1 VRNILSLNPHIYHP
15 AYTKMNKIV
24 RKEINFA
31 GRNLVLETG
40 ELAIQADMAVKASYG
55 DTVIL
60 ATVVHSAPM
69 PDIDF
74 FPLTVNYEEKLY
86 ASGTIKSSR
95 FVKRDGRATDEA
107 IISKRLIDHAVRPL
121 FPKEYMDEVQ
131 VVATILSLDVDA
143 DPEFTAMTAVS
154 AALSASELPWDG
166 PMVSLRIGKV
176 DGNYII
182 NPSSTVLEDGSKLNM
197 MISFVGD
204 QKKFLAV
211 EAEAD
216 ILPEDDIFG
225 AINFARDGA
234 DPVFEL
240 IKEFAME
247 VNPEHTVYKYE
258 PKALSAEIIADVSAI
273 AKETLDKIIRMEFD
287 KTELKEKREE
297 MKEKVLTGLEGKYK
311 KVDMVMALEELE
323 KKSIQ
328 HLILDEGKRPDGR
341 GVKDIRDISSRV
353 SLLPRTHGS
362 ALFTRGV
369 TQALTVCTL
378 GSPSMELLVQ
388 NMYGEFN
395 KRFIHYYNFP
405 PFSTGETGRM
415 GAPKSREVGHGML
428 AEKALRAVIP
438 SQTEFPYTVLLV
450 SEVLSSSGSSS
461 MAATCGSTLA
471 LMDAGVPIKEMV
483 AGVGVGIIT
492 TDDFSNYKIMTDLA
506 YLEDAYGFLD
516 FKMTGSRNGVTAI
529 QADMKVKGIPVEILK
544 DIIAQSK
551 EARMKV
557 LDEMEKT
564 ISTPKDTVSK
574 YAPKTTMLKINPEK
588 IGMVIGSGG
597 KVIKEI
603 QETTQS
609 EIFIEED
616 GTVIISAVDMENVQ
630 KAAKIVDGLTRELR
644 TGEIFEGTVKDL
656 LDFGALVE
664 ILPGRVG
671 LMHVSEIT
679 NSYVKKVED
688 WYKPGDKVK
697 VKVIGL
703 GPEGK
708 ISLSHKALEP
718 KSDDLEN

>member
-1 VRNILSLNPHIYHP
+1 MRNILSLNPHIYHP

-718 KSDDLEN
+718 KSDGLEN

>member
-1 VRNILSLNPHIYHP
+1 
-15 AYTKMNKIV
+15 
-24 RKEINFA
+24 
-31 GRNLVLETG
+31 
-40 ELAIQADMAVKASYG
+40 
-55 DTVIL
+55 
-60 ATVVHSAPM
+60 
-69 PDIDF
+69 
-74 FPLTVNYEEKLY
+74 
-86 ASGTIKSSR
+86 
-95 FVKRDGRATDEA
+95 
-107 IISKRLIDHAVRPL
+107 
-121 FPKEYMDEVQ
+121 

-166 PMVSLRIGKV
+166 PMVSLRVGKV
-176 DGNYII
+176 DGNYIL
-182 NPSSTVLEDGSKLNM
+182 NPSSTIIEDSSKLNM

-234 DPVFEL
+234 DPVFKL

-258 PKALSAEIIADVSAI
+258 PKTVSAEILADVSAI
-273 AKETLDKIIRMEFD
+273 AKETLEKIIRMEFD
-287 KTELKEKREE
+287 KTELKDKREE
-297 MKEKVLTGLEGKYK
+297 MKDKVFTGLEGKYK

-341 GVKDIRDISSRV
+341 GVNDVRDISSRI

-428 AEKALRAVIP
+428 AEKALKAVIP

-516 FKMTGSRNGVTAI
+516 FKMAGSRNGVTAI
-529 QADMKVKGIPVEILK
+529 QADMKIKGIPVEILK

-551 EARMKV
+551 AARMKV

-564 ISTPKDTVSK
+564 ITAPKDTVSK

-616 GTVIISAVDMENVQ
+616 GTVIISAVEMENVQ

-644 TGEIFEGTVKDL
+644 TGEIFDGVVKDL

-718 KSDDLEN
+718 KSDGLEN

>member
-1 VRNILSLNPHIYHP
+1 
-15 AYTKMNKIV
+15 MNKIIK
-24 RKEINFA
+24 KEINFA

-95 FVKRDGRATDEA
+95 FVKRDGKATDEA
-107 IISKRLIDHAVRPL
+107 VISKRLIDHAIRPL

-166 PMVSLRIGKV
+166 PMVSLRVGKV
-176 DGNYII
+176 DGNYIL
-182 NPSSTVLEDGSKLNM
+182 NPSSTIIEDSSKLNM

-234 DPVFEL
+234 DPVFKL

-258 PKALSAEIIADVSAI
+258 PKTVSAEILADVSAI
-273 AKETLDKIIRMEFD
+273 AKETLEKIIRMEFD
-287 KTELKEKREE
+287 KTELKDKREE
-297 MKEKVLTGLEGKYK
+297 MKDKVFTGLEGKYK

-341 GVKDIRDISSRV
+341 GVNDVRDISSRI

-428 AEKALRAVIP
+428 AEKALKAVIP

-516 FKMTGSRNGVTAI
+516 FKMAGSRNGVTAI
-529 QADMKVKGIPVEILK
+529 QADMKIKGIPVEILK

-551 EARMKV
+551 AARMKV

-564 ISTPKDTVSK
+564 ITAPKDTVSK

-616 GTVIISAVDMENVQ
+616 GTVIISAVEMENVQ

-644 TGEIFEGTVKDL
+644 TGEVFDGVVKDL

-718 KSDDLEN
+718 KSDGLEN

>member
-1 VRNILSLNPHIYHP
+1 
-15 AYTKMNKIV
+15 
-24 RKEINFA
+24 
-31 GRNLVLETG
+31 
-40 ELAIQADMAVKASYG
+40 
-55 DTVIL
+55 
-60 ATVVHSAPM
+60 
-69 PDIDF
+69 
-74 FPLTVNYEEKLY
+74 
-86 ASGTIKSSR
+86 
-95 FVKRDGRATDEA
+95 
-107 IISKRLIDHAVRPL
+107 
-121 FPKEYMDEVQ
+121 
-131 VVATILSLDVDA
+131 
-143 DPEFTAMTAVS
+143 
-154 AALSASELPWDG
+154 
-166 PMVSLRIGKV
+166 
-176 DGNYII
+176 
-182 NPSSTVLEDGSKLNM
+182 
-197 MISFVGD
+197 
-204 QKKFLAV
+204 
-211 EAEAD
+211 
-216 ILPEDDIFG
+216 
-225 AINFARDGA
+225 
-234 DPVFEL
+234 
-240 IKEFAME
+240 
-247 VNPEHTVYKYE
+247 
-258 PKALSAEIIADVSAI
+258 
-273 AKETLDKIIRMEFD
+273 
-287 KTELKEKREE
+287 
-297 MKEKVLTGLEGKYK
+297 
-311 KVDMVMALEELE
+311 
-323 KKSIQ
+323 
-328 HLILDEGKRPDGR
+328 
-341 GVKDIRDISSRV
+341 
-353 SLLPRTHGS
+353 
-362 ALFTRGV
+362 
-369 TQALTVCTL
+369 
-378 GSPSMELLVQ
+378 
-388 NMYGEFN
+388 
-395 KRFIHYYNFP
+395 
-405 PFSTGETGRM
+405 M

-574 YAPKTTMLKINPEK
+574 YAPK
-588 IGMVIGSGG
+588 
-597 KVIKEI
+597 
-603 QETTQS
+603 
-609 EIFIEED
+609 ED

>member
-1 VRNILSLNPHIYHP
+1 
-15 AYTKMNKIV
+15 MNKIV
-24 RKEINFA
+24 KKEINFA
-31 GRNLVLETG
+31 GRNLVIETG
-40 ELAIQADMAVKASYG
+40 ELAVQADMAVKVSYG

-95 FVKRDGRATDEA
+95 FVKRDGRATDDA
-107 IISKRLIDHAVRPL
+107 VISKRLIDHAIRPL
-121 FPKEYMDEVQ
+121 FPKDYMDEVQ
-131 VVATILSLDVDA
+131 VVVTILSLDPDA
-143 DPEFTAMTAVS
+143 DPEFTAMVAVS
-154 AALSASELPWDG
+154 AALSASEIPWDG
-166 PMVSLRIGKV
+166 PMVSARVGKV
-176 DGNYII
+176 NGNYVI
-182 NPSSTVLEDGSKLNM
+182 NPSSTVVANESKLNM
-197 MISFVGD
+197 MVSFVGD
-204 QKKFLAV
+204 ERKFLAV

-216 ILPEDDIFG
+216 VLPEDEILG
-225 AINFARDGA
+225 AIYFARDNA
-234 DPVFEL
+234 ESLLKLV
-240 IKEFAME
+240 KEFSSE
-247 VNPEHTVYKYE
+247 LNPDNFAYDYE
-258 PKALSAEIIADVSAI
+258 KKSLSSELVADVSAI
-273 AKETLDKIIRMEFD
+273 AKETIEKIIRMEFD

-297 MKEKVLTGLEGKYK
+297 MQDKVFTELEGKYK
-311 KVDMVMALEELE
+311 KIDMVMALEELE

-328 HLILDEGKRPDGR
+328 HLILEEGKRPDGR
-341 GVKDIRDISSRV
+341 GIKDIRDISSKV

-362 ALFTRGV
+362 AVFTRGV

-405 PFSTGETGRM
+405 PFSTGETGRI
-415 GAPKSREVGHGML
+415 GAPKSREIGHGML
-428 AEKALRAVIP
+428 AEKALKAVIP
-438 SQTEFPYTVLLV
+438 SQTDFPYTILLV
-450 SEVLSSSGSSS
+450 SEILSSSGSSS

-492 TDDFSNYKIMTDLA
+492 NDDFSNYKIMTDLA

-544 DIIAQSK
+544 DIISQSR
-551 EARMKV
+551 EGRMKV

-564 ISTPKDTVSK
+564 LKEPKGSVSQ
-574 YAPKTTMLKINPEK
+574 YAPKTTMVKINPDK
-588 IGMVIGSGG
+588 IGVVIGSGG
-597 KVIKEI
+597 KTIKEI
-603 QETTQS
+603 QETTDS

-616 GTVIISAVDMENVQ
+616 GTVIISAINMENVQ

-644 TGEIFEGTVKDL
+644 TGEIFDGTVKDL

-671 LMHVSEIT
+671 LLHVSEIT
-679 NSYVKKVED
+679 NSYVKKVDD
-688 WYKPGDKVK
+688 WFKPGDKVQ
-697 VKVIGL
+697 VKIIGL

-708 ISLSHKALEP
+708 ISLSRKALET
-718 KSDDLEN
+718 KTQDRDN

>member
-1 VRNILSLNPHIYHP
+1 
-15 AYTKMNKIV
+15 MNKVIK
-24 RKEINFA
+24 KEINFA
-31 GRNLVLETG
+31 GRNLVIETG
-40 ELAIQADMAVKASYG
+40 ELAVQADMAVKVSYG

-95 FVKRDGRATDEA
+95 FVKRDGRATDDA
-107 IISKRLIDHAVRPL
+107 VISKRLIDHAIRPL
-121 FPKEYMDEVQ
+121 FPKDYMDEVQ
-131 VVATILSLDVDA
+131 VVVTILSLDPDA
-143 DPEFTAMTAVS
+143 DPEFTAMVAVS
-154 AALSASELPWDG
+154 AALSASEIPWDG
-166 PMVSLRIGKV
+166 PMVSARVGKV
-176 DGNYII
+176 NGNYVI
-182 NPSSTVLEDGSKLNM
+182 NPSSTVVANESKLNM
-197 MISFVGD
+197 MVSFVGD
-204 QKKFLAV
+204 ERKFLAV

-216 ILPEDDIFG
+216 VLPEDEILG
-225 AINFARDGA
+225 AIYFARDNA
-234 DPVFEL
+234 ESLLKLV
-240 IKEFAME
+240 KEFSSE
-247 VNPEHTVYKYE
+247 LNPDNFAYDYE
-258 PKALSAEIIADVSAI
+258 KKSLSSELVADVSAI
-273 AKETLDKIIRMEFD
+273 AKETIEKIIRMEFD

-297 MKEKVLTGLEGKYK
+297 MQDKVFTELEGKYK
-311 KVDMVMALEELE
+311 KIDMVMALEELE

-328 HLILDEGKRPDGR
+328 HLILEEGKRPDGR
-341 GVKDIRDISSRV
+341 GIKDIRDISSKV

-362 ALFTRGV
+362 AVFTRGV

-405 PFSTGETGRM
+405 PFSTGETGRI
-415 GAPKSREVGHGML
+415 GAPKSREIGHGML
-428 AEKALRAVIP
+428 AEKALKAVIP
-438 SQTEFPYTVLLV
+438 SQTDFPYTILLV
-450 SEVLSSSGSSS
+450 SEILSSSGSSS

-492 TDDFSNYKIMTDLA
+492 NDDFSNYKIMTDLA

-544 DIIAQSK
+544 DIISQSR
-551 EARMKV
+551 EGRMKV

-564 ISTPKDTVSK
+564 LKEPKGSVSQ
-574 YAPKTTMLKINPEK
+574 YAPKTTMVKINPDK
-588 IGMVIGSGG
+588 IGVVIGSGG
-597 KVIKEI
+597 KTIKEI
-603 QETTQS
+603 QETTDS

-616 GTVIISAVDMENVQ
+616 GTVIISAINMENVQ

-644 TGEIFEGTVKDL
+644 TGEIFDGTVKDL

-671 LMHVSEIT
+671 LLHVSEIT
-679 NSYVKKVED
+679 NSYVKKVDD
-688 WYKPGDKVK
+688 WFKPGDKVQ
-697 VKVIGL
+697 VKIIGL

-708 ISLSHKALEP
+708 ISLSRKALET
-718 KSDDLEN
+718 KTQDRDN

>member
-1 VRNILSLNPHIYHP
+1 
-15 AYTKMNKIV
+15 
-24 RKEINFA
+24 
-31 GRNLVLETG
+31 
-40 ELAIQADMAVKASYG
+40 
-55 DTVIL
+55 
-60 ATVVHSAPM
+60 
-69 PDIDF
+69 
-74 FPLTVNYEEKLY
+74 
-86 ASGTIKSSR
+86 
-95 FVKRDGRATDEA
+95 
-107 IISKRLIDHAVRPL
+107 
-121 FPKEYMDEVQ
+121 
-131 VVATILSLDVDA
+131 
-143 DPEFTAMTAVS
+143 
-154 AALSASELPWDG
+154 
-166 PMVSLRIGKV
+166 
-176 DGNYII
+176 
-182 NPSSTVLEDGSKLNM
+182 
-197 MISFVGD
+197 
-204 QKKFLAV
+204 
-211 EAEAD
+211 
-216 ILPEDDIFG
+216 
-225 AINFARDGA
+225 
-234 DPVFEL
+234 
-240 IKEFAME
+240 
-247 VNPEHTVYKYE
+247 
-258 PKALSAEIIADVSAI
+258 
-273 AKETLDKIIRMEFD
+273 
-287 KTELKEKREE
+287 
-297 MKEKVLTGLEGKYK
+297 
-311 KVDMVMALEELE
+311 
-323 KKSIQ
+323 
-328 HLILDEGKRPDGR
+328 
-341 GVKDIRDISSRV
+341 
-353 SLLPRTHGS
+353 
-362 ALFTRGV
+362 
-369 TQALTVCTL
+369 
-378 GSPSMELLVQ
+378 
-388 NMYGEFN
+388 
-395 KRFIHYYNFP
+395 
-405 PFSTGETGRM
+405 M

-428 AEKALRAVIP
+428 AEKALKAVIP
-438 SQTEFPYTVLLV
+438 SQTDFPYTVLLV

-529 QADMKVKGIPVEILK
+529 QADMKIKGIPVEILK

-564 ISTPKDTVSK
+564 ITAPKDTVSK
-574 YAPKTTMLKINPEK
+574 YAPKTTMIKINPEK

-616 GTVIISAVDMENVQ
+616 GTVIISAVEMENVQ

-644 TGEIFEGTVKDL
+644 TGEIFDGVVKDL

-718 KSDDLEN
+718 KSDGLEN